1 MAILFGNTGGR
12 NQSKNL
18 LEFKA
23 GKMQLKGNM
32 VHPDKR
38 KGLVYVHQTDDSLM
52 HFCWKDRTSG
62 VVEDD
67 LIIFPDDVEYKR
79 VAQCTTGRVYVLKFK
94 STNRKCFFWMQEPKT
109 DKDDE
114 YCQKVNE
121 YLNNPPTPGANRSGG
136 STPGTLQDLAGEG
149 DLQNLFS
156 AMNQQQF
163 MQLLGG
169 MGGVGGMANLSS
181 LLSSHGLGS
190 QFGGSSGRRSLRRSA
205 QNSASTATTTA
216 TTTSATAAAPSSTS
230 VSTTTASVA
239 SAAATTTTT
248 TAASSSAATT
258 TTTTTASSKTATTTA
273 TTAQPVASASS
284 SQIQLSDLQ
293 NILSGIN
300 VQPGENQQSSQQAV
314 DLSTAMTSEALQPIL
329 SNPEFKQRLQA
340 FLPNTGDDTGA
351 SADQLRNTV
360 QSPQFQQAVSMF
372 SAALQSGQLGPL
384 MQQFG
389 LGEEVVTAASQG
401 DLEAFITALQ
411 SSQNKGND
419 TNKDSGK
426 DKDDDEE
433 MSLD

>member
-1 MAILFGNTGGR
+1 MAILFGNAASR

-23 GKMQLKGNM
+23 GKMSLKGNM

-38 KGLVYVHQTDDSLM
+38 KGLIYVHQTDDSLM

-62 VVEDD
+62 AVEDD

-109 DKDDE
+109 EKDDE

-121 YLNNPPTPGANRSGG
+121 YLNNPPAPGSNRSGG
-136 STPGTLQDLAGEG
+136 STPGALGADLAADG

-181 LLSSHGLGS
+181 LLGSHGLGGS
-190 QFGGSSGRRSLRRSA
+190 QFGGSSSQRSLRRSA
-205 QNSASTATTTA
+205 LASASSTAVTTT
-216 TTTSATAAAPSSTS
+216 
-230 VSTTTASVA
+230 
-239 SAAATTTTT
+239 AAATTTSSTT
-248 TAASSSAATT
+248 TTTPSSAPSTAAATTPSAATT
-258 TTTTTASSKTATTTA
+258 TPAAVV
-273 TTAQPVASASS
+273 QSAAPTPSTGS

-293 NILSGIN
+293 NILSGIS
-300 VQPGENQQSSQQAV
+300 VQPGTENQTSQQSAV

-329 SNPEFKQRLQA
+329 SNPEFMQSLQA
-340 FLPNTGDDTGA
+340 FLPNTGEA
-351 SADQLRNTV
+351 SSTSSEQLRSTV

-389 LGEEVVTAASQG
+389 LGEDVASAASQG
-401 DLEAFITALQ
+401 DLEAFVNALQ
-411 SSQNKGND
+411 TSQGKND
-419 TNKDSGK
+419 KKDDKEGGGKDK
-426 DKDDDEE
+426 DKDDDDEE
-433 MSLD
+433 MALD